1 MSNSNSQLDGL
12 GSFNHSAKNAGT
24 IKYGAFLN
32 AAQNLGS
39 IALTATFGGTSQNLG
54 TIGDIIPIITASIVQ
69 SNSANWDAAY
79 TAVVSNSAIWELS
92 GGSGSGDATNAPIW
106 DAVAAY
112 VQAASSTFLTLQ
124 DGSAIKWDEVSSYVQ
139 SNSGSFVLSNDNRLN
154 YSVNGQEAYTYL
166 NSNSAN
172 LISEG
177 DSRLT
182 DNRNPTSHT
191 HHASAITAGVF
202 DIDRIP
208 VIPTLIM
215 IVIDG
220 IMYDN
225 NAFASIDENTVID
238 GFTYVLSSI
247 EEGTVIALNDGYRYV
262 YKGSGGKRFA
272 SSYIQLADITPHWNT
287 ISNKPSVFTPDV
299 HTHTMADIT
308 DINSQTH
315 VMSSITDLRDSF
327 WDTAYSY
334 VNSNSANI
342 VMTSDSRLARAST
355 AFSYVIA
362 NSANNNTV
370 YSTVTAN
377 SASWSIG
384 TSGSINYTIDGGGN
398 AITTGSKGFIQIPTN
413 FVVQE
418 WIIFA
423 DLLTTS
429 LIIDVR
435 KASYAN
441 LPTTTTIVNSDLL
454 TLTNQQKNR
463 NTSVSWT
470 NISAGDF
477 VEFFVTDA
485 SNASIVNISLKGVRS

>member
-12 GSFNHSAKNAGT
+12 GSFNQSAKNAGT

-32 AAQNLGS
+32 ASQNLGT
-39 IALTATFGGTSQNLG
+39 IALSATFGNTSQNLG

-79 TAVVSNSAIWELS
+79 TAVVSNSAVWILS

-124 DGSAIKWDEVSSYVQ
+124 DGSVIKWDEVSSFVQ
-139 SNSGSFVLSNDNRLN
+139 SNSAAWMSSD
-154 YSVNGQEAYTYL
+154 TT
-166 NSNSAN
+166 NSPAWDAASSYVIANSAS
-172 LISEG
+172 LVFTS

-182 DNRNPTSHT
+182 DERTPLSHT
-191 HHASAITAGVF
+191 HSISSV
-202 DIDRIP
+202 DELQSSLDSK
-208 VIPTLIM
+208 
-215 IVIDG
+215 
-220 IMYDN
+220 
-225 NAFASIDENTVID
+225 ASI
-238 GFTYVLSSI
+238 SSI
-247 EEGTVIALNDGYRYV
+247 ANKADLSAFEVLNTLVQDNSGTWEDVEVVYNYV
-262 YKGSGGKRFA
+262 RSNSA
-272 SSYIQLADITPHWNT
+272 STVYTDDVRLAKADTSYT
-287 ISNKPSVFTPDV
+287 
-299 HTHTMADIT
+299 
-308 DINSQTH
+308 
-315 VMSSITDLRDSF
+315 
-327 WDTAYSY
+327 Y

-342 VMTSDSRLARAST
+342 VMTSDSRLTSGTT
-355 AFSYVIA
+355 AYTYVNS
-362 NSANNNTV
+362 NSADIVMTSDSRLANGNV
-370 YSTVTAN
+370 AYSSVTAN
-377 SASWSIG
+377 SASWSMGI
-384 TSGSINYTIDGGGN
+384 SGSINYTIDGGGN

-441 LPTTTTIVNSDLL
+441 LPTTTTIVNSNLL

-485 SNASIVNISLKGVRS
+485 SNASIVNISLKGIRS